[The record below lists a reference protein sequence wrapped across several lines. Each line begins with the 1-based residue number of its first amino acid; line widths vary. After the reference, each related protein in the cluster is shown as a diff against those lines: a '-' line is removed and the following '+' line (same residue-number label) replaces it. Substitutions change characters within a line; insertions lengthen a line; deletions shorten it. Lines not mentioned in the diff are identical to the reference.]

1 MARTMTTYRRQ
12 EVDEFDR
19 KLRRFSE
26 SLAQR
31 ERRMLREIIAA
42 ALEEDDDTAGYAA
55 LSDEQLFAA
64 LARMLTD
71 QSDESAT
78 T

>member
-1 MARTMTTYRRQ
+1 MARTFTTYRRQ

-31 ERRMLREIIAA
+31 ERRMLRQIITAA
-42 ALEEDDDTAGYAA
+42 MDGDDDTSGYAE
-55 LSDEQLFAA
+55 LTDEQLFAA
-64 LARMLTD
+64 LARMLTEQD
-71 QSDESAT
+71 GEASAS
-78 T
+78 

>member
-1 MARTMTTYRRQ
+1 MARTFTTHRRQ

-31 ERRMLREIIAA
+31 ERRMLREMIES
-42 ALEEDDDTAGYAA
+42 ALTGEDDTAGYAA
-55 LSDEQLFAA
+55 MTDEQLFAA
-64 LARMLTD
+64 LAKMLAN
-71 QSDESAT
+71 E
-78 T
+78 